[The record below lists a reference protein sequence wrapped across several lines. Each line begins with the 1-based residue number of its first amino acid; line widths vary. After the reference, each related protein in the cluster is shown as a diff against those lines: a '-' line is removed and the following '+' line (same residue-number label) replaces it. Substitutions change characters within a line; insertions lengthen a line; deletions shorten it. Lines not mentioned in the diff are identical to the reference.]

1 MTCKLRIFRLCLGS
15 FLLFFKQT
23 SSNFAKDA
31 SQICV
36 AAADFMEKVDEIS
49 MFGTLL
55 VSPQPPIM
63 VIQAVEDLE
72 QI

>member
-1 MTCKLRIFRLCLGS
+1 LCLGQ

-23 SSNFAKDA
+23 SANFAKDA

-36 AAADFMEKVDEIS
+36 AAADFMEKVGVTS
-49 MFGTLL
+49 MLGAFL
-55 VSPQPPIM
+55 VSTWPLIM
-63 VIQAVEDLE
+63 VIQEVENLE